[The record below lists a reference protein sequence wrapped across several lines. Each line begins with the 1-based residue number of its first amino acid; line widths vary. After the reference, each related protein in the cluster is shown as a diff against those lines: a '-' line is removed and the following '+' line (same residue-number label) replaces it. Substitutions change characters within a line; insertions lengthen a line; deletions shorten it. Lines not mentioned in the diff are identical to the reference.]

1 MAQSALLNASILKKV
16 AMALSGLFLI
26 SFLALHVSLNL
37 ISIFSEN
44 VFNEASHFMGYNPLI
59 QYVMQPVLAFGVIFH
74 FVFGLIL
81 TVQNK
86 NARPISYV
94 NYNGAANASWTSRNM
109 IISGLVILAFLV
121 LHSYDFWFAEL
132 NYKYVAGNLPE
143 ATRYYGELAHKFQD
157 PIRTGLYCVAFVL
170 LGFHLWH
177 GFGSS
182 LQSMGMNNK
191 YSRFLSKFGYGFA
204 VVVPA
209 LFIIIA
215 LFHHFNN

>member
-37 ISIFSEN
+37 VSIFSEN
-44 VFNEASHFMGYNPLI
+44 VFNEVSHFMGYNPLI

-74 FVFGLIL
+74 FVFGFVL
-81 TVQNK
+81 TIQNR
-86 NARPISYV
+86 NARPISYAR
-94 NYNGAANASWTSRNM
+94 YNGAANASWTSRNM
-109 IISGLVILAFLV
+109 IISGAVVLAFFV
-121 LHSYDFWFAEL
+121 LHFYDFWVPEIA
-132 NYKYVAGNLPE
+132 YKYVEGNTPD
-143 ATRYYGELAHKFQD
+143 ATRYYGELVHKFQD

-182 LQSMGMNNK
+182 LQSMGMHNK
-191 YSRFLSKFGYGFA
+191 YSRFLSKVGYGFA
-204 VVVPA
+204 IVVPA
-209 LFIIIA
+209 LFVIIA

>member
-26 SFLALHVSLNL
+26 TFLALHVSLNL
-37 ISIFSEN
+37 ISIFSED
-44 VFNEASHFMGYNPLI
+44 VFNEASHFMGYNLLI
-59 QYVMQPVLAFGVIFH
+59 QFVMQPVLAIGVIFH
-74 FVFGLIL
+74 FVMGFVL
-81 TVQNK
+81 TVQNNK
-86 NARPISYV
+86 ARPISYAK
-94 NYNGAANASWTSRNM
+94 YNGAANASWTSRNM
-109 IISGLVILAFLV
+109 IISGLVILAFLG
-121 LHSYDFWFAEL
+121 LHFYDFWIPEVA
-132 NYKYVAGNLPE
+132 YKYVAGTAPD
-143 ATRYYGELAHKFQD
+143 ATRYYGELVHKFHD
-157 PIRTGLYCVAFVL
+157 PIRTGIYCVAFVL

-191 YSRFLSKFGYGFA
+191 YSRFLNKFGYGFA

-215 LFHHFNN
+215 LVHHFNN

>member
-37 ISIFSEN
+37 VSIFSEN
-44 VFNEASHFMGYNPLI
+44 VFNEVSHFMGYNPLI

-74 FVFGLIL
+74 FVFGFVL
-81 TVQNK
+81 TIQNR
-86 NARPISYV
+86 NARPIAYAK
-94 NYNGAANASWTSRNM
+94 YNGAANASWTSRNM
-109 IISGLVILAFLV
+109 IISGAVVLAFFV
-121 LHSYDFWFAEL
+121 LHFYDFWVPEIA
-132 NYKYVAGNLPE
+132 YKYVEGNTPD
-143 ATRYYGELAHKFQD
+143 ATRYYGELVHKFHD

-182 LQSMGMNNK
+182 LQSMGMHNK
-191 YSRFLSKFGYGFA
+191 YSRFLSKVGYGFA

-209 LFIIIA
+209 LFVIIA